1 MYLYRLSCGAP
12 SKRSAGKYSS
22 PTATQAT
29 GESELLVEI
38 LNQDFIHRGRGVTV
52 LWIGSHNSVIFY
64 LLKEGFPKVDC
75 VKAECHLLKSFV
87 LNLLD
92 RCLFACPLLSKED
105 CRKLSKSLSDTKGFS
120 AMFGNLLNFWTTHT
134 QHIQQNKGQ
143 TWCQLFSS
151 LTFFSPSIFLVA
163 NFGNRQDKL
172 LSQNRH
178 CVVWNEP

>member
-1 MYLYRLSCGAP
+1 MNGFT
-12 SKRSAGKYSS
+12 K
-22 PTATQAT
+22 
-29 GESELLVEI
+29 
-38 LNQDFIHRGRGVTV
+38 F
-52 LWIGSHNSVIFY
+52 FY
-64 LLKEGFPKVDC
+64 LLSLKEGFPKVDC
-75 VKAECHLLKSFV
+75 VKAECQLLKSFV
-87 LNLLD
+87 LKLLD

-172 LSQNRH
+172 LSQNWH
-178 CVVWNEP
+178 CVV